1 MLTLD
6 RVVRRGAADLH
17 RVDLPFPGLTRLG
30 YGIAPGQVSMVAA
43 APGVGKSA
51 WSTQVALELSLPTLY
66 VQSDTDRWTQTVRA
80 LAHLTGHPQ
89 AYVEQCLEGS
99 YATEELEA
107 AMWHGRHVTW
117 SFDTWSIDD
126 LKVDL
131 AAYGT
136 VHGQLPKLIVIDNVR
151 NLARDGD
158 SRLDSQEKVLDE
170 LHALAGATGAH
181 VMALHHVTG
190 QYHDGDKPIP
200 LSGVENKLTQLPS
213 HVLTLFR
220 KDQHVHMSV
229 VKNRTGK
236 TDASGLLQVRAR
248 FDGERQTFIPE
259 D

>member
-1 MLTLD
+1 VLTLD
-6 RVVRRGAADLH
+6 RVVRRGASDLH

-30 YGIAPGQVSMVAA
+30 YGLAMGQVGMVAA
-43 APGVGKSA
+43 GPGVGKSA
-51 WSTQVALELSLPTLY
+51 WSTQVALELGLPTLY

-89 AYVEQCLEGS
+89 SYIEQCLEGGHAS
-99 YATEELEA
+99 DELEA
-107 AMWHGRHVTW
+107 AMHFGRHVTW
-117 SFDTWSIDD
+117 SFDTWSIKD
-126 LKVDL
+126 LETDL

-151 NLARDGD
+151 NLARSGD
-158 SRLDSQEKVLDE
+158 SRLDSQEKLLDE
-170 LHALAGATGAH
+170 LHALAGSTGAH
-181 VMALHHVTG
+181 VLALHHATG
-190 QYHDGDKPIP
+190 QYHNGDKPIP
-200 LSGVENKLTQLPS
+200 LEGIENKLTQLPS

-220 KDQHVHMSV
+220 KDQFTHMCV

-236 TDASGLLQVRAR
+236 VDPSGHLQVRAR